1 MIKSTQKTTCI
12 LVGKKT
18 HNNCLELG
26 QSILITCIMCVPS
39 YVFLSFRSAM
49 NKILL
54 TTENRIW
61 KLNQQWIQQT
71 TIMFFLEE
79 FFFARFISLL
89 ILLFSTIFK
98 KPLSLFVGFI
108 VELFYIQHYFIGYS
122 RWDTYTKM
130 FPNIEISKTFWK
142 EFEIIFLFV
151 LRNSIFCLLKHFLYP
166 PARHKIESSFN
177 TQVSNLKTT
186 TTWVVWDFLFKG
198 ILLPLCP
205 LYYLLKVSFKWKR
218 NCSMYSKILHK
229 LSFNWVWPFILKWYK
244 FYLICA

>member
-1 MIKSTQKTTCI
+1 M
-12 LVGKKT
+12 
-18 HNNCLELG
+18 
-26 QSILITCIMCVPS
+26 
-39 YVFLSFRSAM
+39 
-49 NKILL
+49 
-54 TTENRIW
+54 
-61 KLNQQWIQQT
+61 
-71 TIMFFLEE
+71 
-79 FFFARFISLL
+79 
-89 ILLFSTIFK
+89 
-98 KPLSLFVGFI
+98 SLFVGFI

-205 LYYLLKVSFKWKR
+205 LHYLLMESFKWKR
-218 NCSMYSKILHK
+218 NCSMYCTQKYHVARYLGFQTIDIHFSTQIIIQLGVT
-229 LSFNWVWPFILKWYK
+229 FYFKWYK
-244 FYLICA
+244 FYLICAYYFQIGMF